1 MTTDLCGRDLSS
13 DRPSRRGAGSKAF
26 SRTRSTLSLEWASPQ
41 RGPRGDRRSFGRSTL
56 RGKTPSLLRFCSTPS
71 VRRPWL
77 LRAARL
83 RPEYGHGHPHAS
95 CIAHEPRSGAASSTL
110 ARCSLGS
117 RSLLEGIFN
126 SALVAALLA
135 GGVLH
140 LSRSL
145 LESST
150 PLTLGVDDR
159 IWPLQALGRARVAW
173 TDRGGVEHAA
183 MFVHEQELLADGE
196 LPFDV
201 SSRAEGLPWV
211 DPSQQWRARL
221 IYSHH
226 SESTLKTVH
235 SVHLSTMNMR
245 LTLKPTRSRAI
256 SLSITL
262 KVE

>member
-1 MTTDLCGRDLSS
+1 MS
-13 DRPSRRGAGSKAF
+13 
-26 SRTRSTLSLEWASPQ
+26 
-41 RGPRGDRRSFGRSTL
+41 
-56 RGKTPSLLRFCSTPS
+56 
-71 VRRPWL
+71 RPWL

-95 CIAHEPRSGAASSTL
+95 CIAHEPRTGAASSPL
-110 ARCSLGS
+110 ARGSLGS
-117 RSLLEGIFN
+117 QRLLEGIFN

-140 LSRSL
+140 LGRSL
-145 LESST
+145 LDSPERIF
-150 PLTLGVDDR
+150 LGVDNR

-211 DPSQQWRARL
+211 DASQQWRDRL
-221 IYSHH
+221 IYS
-226 SESTLKTVH
+226 TF
-235 SVHLSTMNMR
+235 SVF
-245 LTLKPTRSRAI
+245 
-256 SLSITL
+256 
-262 KVE
+262 

>member
-1 MTTDLCGRDLSS
+1 MGLTPEGT
-13 DRPSRRGAGSKAF
+13 PSRPKRRFG
-26 SRTRSTLSLEWASPQ
+26 RSPASAKTPSPQ
-41 RGPRGDRRSFGRSTL
+41 RLCSTL
-56 RGKTPSLLRFCSTPS
+56 S

-95 CIAHEPRSGAASSTL
+95 CIAHEPRTGAASSPL
-110 ARCSLGS
+110 ARGSLGS
-117 RSLLEGIFN
+117 QRLLEGILS

-140 LSRSL
+140 LGRSL
-145 LESST
+145 LDSST

-183 MFVHEQELLADGE
+183 MFVHEEELLADGE

-211 DPSQQWRARL
+211 EASQQWRDRL
-221 IYSHH
+221 IYSIF
-226 SESTLKTVH
+226 S
-235 SVHLSTMNMR
+235 
-245 LTLKPTRSRAI
+245 AF
-256 SLSITL
+256 
-262 KVE
+262 